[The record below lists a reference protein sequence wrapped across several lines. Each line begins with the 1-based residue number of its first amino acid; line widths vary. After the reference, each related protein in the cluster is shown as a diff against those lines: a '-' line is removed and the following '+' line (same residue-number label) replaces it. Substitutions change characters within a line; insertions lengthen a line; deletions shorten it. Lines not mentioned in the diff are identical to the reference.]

1 MVRYREAE
9 VLDVLHF
16 ISKIANV
23 NFVYHQED
31 LQFKVTL
38 VSEHPVA
45 ASELVS
51 VVLQVLQA
59 HGFSITEQQGH
70 LIIHRSEDQLK
81 LAPIVKDQM
90 KWPSPIVTQ
99 VFNLHNIAPSKL
111 ADLVRPSLSKR
122 AGVQVLSDSG
132 HLVVTDLSTNV
143 EKVADLIQA
152 IDAPS
157 PGIEIV
163 QYAVQ
168 CGDPARIAATA
179 REVMAPLI
187 GETIFSIVAQPNAR
201 HLFVI
206 SSAPLIERT
215 LGVLETLDTAQY
227 SEEGFSD
234 LEFLEDG
241 VPDLGE
247 AAVEFFLGDTHL
259 LRYKLQYHS
268 GDRVRESLIEV
279 AKSIS
284 ISGLDNSDLITAIQM
299 SSWLPETNTLI
310 FTGDSRGLRKVKR
323 LLPQIDAPRKQ
334 VFIEALV
341 LRTSV
346 HDALEFGV
354 DWGEKRVDLSSGGQV
369 ASTVGMASPN
379 SPLPG
384 LLNPLGTSSAE
395 LLPSMR
401 RGLGI
406 GIIGRFVSKN
416 NLLYSSLGA
425 LINAIQTDH
434 SAQVIIN
441 PKILTQDGHTARIFV
456 GENVAFIES
465 LIAEPGSQLTS
476 QSIGYRDVGTTLKIT
491 PLLGTGD
498 AITLQIEQE
507 IEETRFPSPNQASS
521 VPTSKSVTQTRV
533 QVPDQHFLVL
543 SGQISQSNRV
553 ERSGL
558 PCLGGL
564 PIVGAIFADCRD
576 RVEKQNLIIFIRPHL
591 VNTKDELKEV
601 TKSERA
607 QYDRAAQVRSRRID
621 WSTALKLLNLN

>member
-9 VLDVLHF
+9 VLDVLRF

-23 NFVYHQED
+23 NFVYHQEE

-70 LIIHRSEDQLK
+70 LIIHRSDEQLK
-81 LAPIVKDQM
+81 LAPVVKDRM
-90 KWPSPIVTQ
+90 GCPSPIVTQ
-99 VFNLHNIAPSKL
+99 VFNLHNIAPAKL
-111 ADLVRPSLSKR
+111 AELIRPTLSKR
-122 AGVQVLSDSG
+122 AGVQVLPDSG

-143 EKVADLIQA
+143 DKVADLIEA

-157 PGIEIV
+157 PGIEIAQYSV
-163 QYAVQ
+163 QR
-168 CGDPARIAATA
+168 GDPIRIAATA

-187 GETIFSIVAQPNAR
+187 GETTYSIVVQPGAR
-201 HLFVI
+201 NLFVI
-206 SSAPLIERT
+206 SSAHLIERT
-215 LGVLETLDTAQY
+215 IDLLETLDTAQQA
-227 SEEGFSD
+227 EEEFAN

-247 AAVEFFLGDTHL
+247 AAEEFYLGDTHL
-259 LRYKLQYHS
+259 LRYKLQYHP

-284 ISGLDNSDLITAIQM
+284 ISGLDNTDLITAIQT
-299 SSWLPETNTLI
+299 SSWFPETNTLM
-310 FTGDSRGLRKVKR
+310 FTGDPRGLRKVKR

-354 DWGEKRVDLSSGGQV
+354 DWGEKRLDLSSNPQV
-369 ASTVGMASPN
+369 ASGVGIVSQN
-379 SPLPG
+379 SPLPE
-384 LLNPLGTSSAE
+384 LLNPLATPGVN
-395 LLPSMR
+395 LLPPMR

-406 GIIGRFVSKN
+406 GIIGRFVSKS

-434 SAQVIIN
+434 SAQVVIN

-491 PLLGTGD
+491 PLLGSGD

-543 SGQISQSNRV
+543 SGQISQSNRI

-564 PIVGAIFADCRD
+564 PIIGAAFADRRD

-591 VNTKDELKEV
+591 VNTKEEIKEV

-607 QYDRAAQVRSRRID
+607 QYDRACLVKSRRVD
-621 WSTALKLLNLN
+621 WCTALKLLNLK

>member
-9 VLDVLHF
+9 VLDVLRF

-23 NFVYHQED
+23 NFVYHQDE

-59 HGFSITEQQGH
+59 HGFSISEQQGH
-70 LIIHRSEDQLK
+70 LLICRSDEQAK
-81 LAPIVKDQM
+81 LAPVVKEGM
-90 KWPSPIVTQ
+90 ARPSPIVTQ
-99 VFNLHNIAPSKL
+99 VFSLHNVAPAKL
-111 ADLVRPSLSKR
+111 ADLIRPTLSNL
-122 AGVQVLSDSG
+122 AGVQVLPDSG
-132 HLVVTDLSTNV
+132 HLVVTDITSNV
-143 EKVADLIQA
+143 EKVVDLIAA

-157 PGIEIV
+157 PGIEIAQYPV
-163 QYAVQ
+163 QHGNAMRV
-168 CGDPARIAATA
+168 AETA
-179 REVMAPLI
+179 REVMQPLI
-187 GETIFSIVAQPNAR
+187 GETVYSIVVQPGGGS
-201 HLFVI
+201 LFII
-206 SSAPLIERT
+206 SSPQLIDRT
-215 LGVLETLDTAQY
+215 VDLLQTLDTA
-227 SEEGFSD
+227 SGSG
-234 LEFLEDG
+234 EFLCNVDYLEDG

-247 AAVEFFLGDTHL
+247 AIEEFDLGGTHL
-259 LRYKLQYHS
+259 MRYKLQYHP
-268 GDRVRESLIEV
+268 GDRVRESLLEIARSLSLV
-279 AKSIS
+279 
-284 ISGLDNSDLITAIQM
+284 GLDNNDLIAAIQ
-299 SSWLPETNTLI
+299 SSNWLPETNTLI
-310 FTGDSRGLRKVKR
+310 FTGETRGLRKVKR

-341 LRTSV
+341 LRTNV

-354 DWGEKRVDLSSGGQV
+354 DWGEKTVDLSPNGLSSG
-369 ASTVGMASPN
+369 VGLVGAH
-379 SPLPG
+379 SPLPE
-384 LLNPLGTSSAE
+384 LLNPLHPPGVN
-395 LLPSMR
+395 LLPPTR

-406 GIIGRFVSKN
+406 GIIGRFVSKS

-425 LINAIQTDH
+425 LINAIETDQ

-456 GENVAFIES
+456 GENIAFIES
-465 LIAEPGSQLTS
+465 LIAEPGSTLTS

-507 IEETRFPSPNQASS
+507 IEETRFPPPNQAST

-533 QVPDQHFLVL
+533 QVPNEHFLVL
-543 SGQISQSNRV
+543 SGQISQSNHI

-564 PIVGAIFADCRD
+564 PIVGAAFADTRD
-576 RVEKQNLIIFIRPHL
+576 RMEKQNLIIFIRPHL
-591 VNTKDELKEV
+591 VNTKEEMKDV
-601 TKSERA
+601 TKGERMQYERA
-607 QYDRAAQVRSRRID
+607 SYVKGRRVD
-621 WSTALKLLNLN
+621 WCTALKLLNLS